1 MALIPGTRLGP
12 YEILSAIGSGGMG
25 EVYRAR
31 DTRLGRSAVKILRGD
46 LASSAEGRA
55 RFEQEARTIASLTHP
70 NICTLHDVGRERDLD
85 FLVMELLEGETL
97 AQRLTRGPL
106 SVESTLEYAIH
117 MAAALDCAHRQGIV
131 HRDLKPGNVM
141 LTKSGAQLLDFGLAT
156 LRTELAEGDEA
167 QTRSLALTEK
177 GTILGTL
184 EYMAPE
190 QLEGRKVD
198 ARTDLFALGAIVYE
212 MTAGRRPFTASSRA
226 GLIAAILGSEP
237 PRLTTVREDTP
248 PALDRL
254 VKICLAKSP
263 DDRWSSAHDVLLLVE
278 GIVADGQRVA
288 SPEATPR
295 RAGGVRVSWI
305 AVPLLVAAALFAAWA
320 LWPQADQPLD
330 FVSVL
335 PPAGTSLAV
344 AEAPQVSPD
353 GQHVVFPATDA
364 AGRTSLY
371 VRTRGSLA
379 VRPLPDTD
387 DGTLPFWAPDSE
399 RLGFFSQGHM
409 KTIAVS
415 GGPPQTLAPAA
426 NPRGGTWSRGGVIV
440 FVPFPNDPPQQVPEG
455 GGAVRPVPIPEPFD
469 ERRFYPSFLP
479 DGRHYLYL
487 SIDLNTR
494 NGRAIRIASID
505 SVETKEL
512 VPSTTSAVYAE
523 PGYVIFRREKALV
536 AQPFNT
542 RTLELQG
549 TPSVVVEAVGFSPLN
564 YQGFFSASTTGA
576 LAYLESDP
584 GWHLVWFDRLG
595 RRGDAAA
602 PTGQYNSVCISSDG
616 TRVVYDLADTQTGNI
631 DIWSLDLA
639 GGTPSRLTFDPSVDF
654 YPVCSPT
661 GDEVVFGTLR
671 AGPPSMVRQK
681 ISSPGEET
689 QILQSGGVN
698 QATDWSRDG
707 RLIVYSTYT
716 QQTSWDIWVLPLS
729 EGGTPAPF
737 AATAAEERNA
747 RLSPDGRWMAYAL
760 RESGRTDVYV
770 QPFPATG
777 AKWQVSAG
785 GGSYPVWSPSGR
797 ELFYLSPSQAIVGV
811 DVTAGASGF
820 AVGSPRML
828 FETRT
833 AGWERI
839 SQGSPFVV
847 TPDSQR
853 FLVSSA
859 GDTVMPITLVLNW
872 PSALNK

>member
-25 EVYRAR
+25 EVYKAR
-31 DTRLGRSAVKILRGD
+31 DTRLGRSVAIKILRGS
-46 LASSAEGRA
+46 LASSADGRA
-55 RFEQEARTIASLTHP
+55 RFEREAQTIASLTHP
-70 NICTLHDVGRERDLD
+70 NICTLYDVGRERGLD

-97 AQRLTRGPL
+97 AQRLTRGSL
-106 SVESTLEYAIH
+106 SMESTLEYAIH

-141 LTKSGAQLLDFGLAT
+141 LTKSGARLLDFGLAT

-167 QTRSLALTEK
+167 QTQSLALTEK

-184 EYMAPE
+184 GYMAPE
-190 QLEGRKVD
+190 QLEGRKAD

-237 PRLTTVREDTP
+237 PPLTTVRAATP
-248 PALDRL
+248 PTLDRL
-254 VKICLAKSP
+254 VTICLAKSP

-278 GIVADGQRVA
+278 GIVADTQRVT
-288 SPEATPR
+288 SPGATPR
-295 RAGGVRVSWI
+295 RAGGVRFWI

-371 VRTRGSLA
+371 VRTRGSLT

-440 FVPFPNDPPQQVPEG
+440 FVPFPNDPPQQVPEA
-455 GGAVRPVPIPEPFD
+455 GGAARPVPIPELFD

-487 SIDLNTR
+487 SIDLDTR
-494 NGRAIRIASID
+494 NGTAIRIASID

-536 AQPFNT
+536 AQRFNS

-549 TPSVVVEAVGFSPLN
+549 TASVVVEAVGFSPLN
-564 YQGFFSASTTGA
+564 YQGFFSVSTTGA

-681 ISSPGEET
+681 ISSPGGET
-689 QILQSGGVN
+689 RILQSGGVN
-698 QATDWSRDG
+698 QATDWSHDG
-707 RLIVYSTYT
+707 RLIIYSTYS

-729 EGGTPAPF
+729 EGGTPVPF

-760 RESGRTDVYV
+760 RESGRTDVYI

-777 AKWQVSAG
+777 AKWQVSPG

-811 DVTAGASGF
+811 DVTAGASGL
-820 AVGSPRML
+820 AVGSPRIV
-828 FETRT
+828 FETRI

-847 TPDSQR
+847 TPDGQR